1 MLNVG
6 NLGPRYIPTTN
17 FLHPTLAQVLKK
29 QDAAIAKTSP
39 AAGLRGD
46 YRHIRPDYTVDQPFA
61 AYSEAEHDRW
71 RRLYRR
77 QMSLM
82 PAYAAPEFLVNI
94 ESLDVSGG
102 IPDFARVNALLAGKT
117 GFQIVAVPGLV
128 PDDVFYEHLSNRRF
142 PVSWWIREEN
152 ELDYLAEPDVFHDF
166 FGHVPLLAHPVFA
179 DYMVEYG
186 KAGPLA
192 AQMGTIPM
200 LARLY
205 WYTIEFGLIRTDQ
218 GLRAFGAGILSS
230 KGETVYAVESPK
242 PNRIGFDL
250 ERVLRTD
257 YRIDDFQRTYFV
269 IDSFQQMFDETRKPF
284 WPIYRRLRDLPAH
297 DAGAV
302 LPNDAVLHRGEV

>member
-1 MLNVG
+1 M
-6 NLGPRYIPTTN
+6 
-17 FLHPTLAQVLKK
+17 LKK
-29 QDAAIAKTSP
+29 KLEGPPVS
-39 AAGLRGD
+39 GLRGD
-46 YRHIRPDYTVDQPFA
+46 YSHIRTDYTVDQPFSD
-61 AYSEAEHDRW
+61 YSEAEHDRW

-82 PAYAAPEFLVNI
+82 PDYAAPEFLENV
-94 ESLDVSGG
+94 ESFDIGGG
-102 IPDFARVNALLAGKT
+102 IPDFARVNAVLAEKT

-128 PDDVFYEHLSNRRF
+128 PDRVFYEHLANRRF
-142 PVSWWIREEN
+142 PVSWWIRQES
-152 ELDYLAEPDVFHDF
+152 ELDYLVEPDVFHDF

-192 AQMGTIPM
+192 ERMGTIPM

-205 WYTIEFGLIRTDQ
+205 WYTIEFGLIRTEN

-250 ERVLRTD
+250 ERVLTTD
-257 YRIDDFQRTYFV
+257 YRIDDFQKTYFV
-269 IDSFQQMFDETRKPF
+269 IESFQQMFDETRKPF
-284 WPIYRRLRDLPAH
+284 GPIYQKLRHYPAYAA
-297 DAGAV
+297 DAV
-302 LPNDAVLHRGEV
+302 LPGDRIIHHGVA

>member
-1 MLNVG
+1 MTA
-6 NLGPRYIPTTN
+6 NL
-17 FLHPTLAQVLKK
+17 A
-29 QDAAIAKTSP
+29 S
-39 AAGLRGD
+39 LRGD
-46 YRHIRPDYTVDQPFA
+46 YTHIRADYTVDQPFA
-61 AYSEAEHDRW
+61 DYSEAEHDRW

-82 PAYAAPEFLVNI
+82 PDFAAPEFLASI
-94 ESLDVSGG
+94 EGLDVGGG
-102 IPDFARVNALLAGKT
+102 IPDFSRVNEMLTGKT

-142 PVSWWIREEN
+142 PVSWWIRKES
-152 ELDYLAEPDVFHDF
+152 ELDYLVEPDIFHDV
-166 FGHVPLLAHPVFA
+166 FGHVPMLAHPVFA

-192 AQMGTIPM
+192 ARMGTIPM

-205 WYTIEFGLIRTDQ
+205 WYTIEFGLIRTDR

-230 KGETVYAVESPK
+230 KGETVYAVESRK

-284 WPIYRRLRDLPAH
+284 GPIYGRLRDLPVY

-302 LPNDAVLHRGEV
+302 FPSDDIIQRGEA

>member
-1 MLNVG
+1 MLA
-6 NLGPRYIPTTN
+6 RM
-17 FLHPTLAQVLKK
+17 LKK
-29 QDAAIAKTSP
+29 QDAAKNK
-39 AAGLRGD
+39 AAPVSGLRGD
-46 YRHIRPDYTVDQPFA
+46 YGDIRPDYTVDQPFSD
-61 AYSEAEHDRW
+61 YSDADHNRW

-82 PAYAAPEFLVNI
+82 PDYAATEFLANI
-94 ESLDVSGG
+94 EGLDVGGG
-102 IPDFARVNALLAGKT
+102 IPNFAHVNELLASKT

-142 PVSWWIREEN
+142 PVSWWIRKES
-152 ELDYLAEPDVFHDF
+152 ELDYLVEPDVFHDF

-192 AQMGTIPM
+192 ARMGTIPM

-230 KGETVYAVESPK
+230 KGETVYAVESPV
-242 PNRIGFDL
+242 PNRIGFEL

-284 WPIYRRLRDLPAH
+284 GPIYERLRNLPVHTAE
-297 DAGAV
+297 AV
-302 LPNDAVLHRGEV
+302 LPSDAVIHRGEA